1 MALPQ
6 DVRSPVLKLECAVFG
21 PENAIA
27 AQHAGVQRVELNARG
42 SYQAGGITPD
52 PEEFRAC
59 KPTVEVPIRVMI
71 RPRGPPHRCGELD
84 FIYKPEEKQK
94 MRDSIKAFK
103 DLNLMNPVTGD
114 GFVFGA
120 LALAGD
126 ADLSEDP
133 TAGYEVDQAFCEEL
147 IQLAAPFPC
156 VFHRAFDQIVCSSP
170 SHTKRQLG
178 VLASCGFR
186 GILTSGGLG
195 GSYHQHFEKLDALRE
210 MMSQDSNLNKLQLIV
225 GGGLRKWNA
234 NMAMQHLGANNK
246 SDEVWLHSAAVK
258 KVSGSAELPKAGEM
272 AQNAKEE
279 AKLALLAKD
288 RYQDSE
294 VQGIE
299 HVNHDVDT
307 HELKE
312 LLSTLASERPS

>member
-6 DVRSPVLKLECAVFG
+6 GHKDPVLKLECAVFG
-21 PENAIA
+21 PQNAVA
-27 AQHAGVQRVELNARG
+27 AQLAGVQRVELNARG

-133 TAGYEVDQAFCEEL
+133 TAGYKVDQSFCKEL
-147 IQLAAPFPC
+147 IQLAEPFPC
-156 VFHRAFDQIVCSSP
+156 VFHRAFDQIVCSSS

-178 VLASCGFR
+178 VIASCGFR

-195 GSYHQHFEKLDALRE
+195 GSYYNHFEKLDAVRELLR
-210 MMSQDSNLNKLQLIV
+210 QDSNLDNLQLIV

-234 NMAMQHLGANNK
+234 QMAIQHLGTHNK
-246 SDEVWLHSAAVK
+246 PDEVWLHSAAVK
-258 KVSGSAELPKAGEM
+258 KGNDSSEQAEAEEM
-272 AQNAKEE
+272 VHNAMEE

-288 RYQDSE
+288 RYEDSE

-307 HELKE
+307 DELKE
-312 LLSTLASERPS
+312 LLSILAMERPS